1 MGWEIPA
8 GRSVVAEVYPS
19 LWSRGSARE
28 NRTDDQPVRIL
39 VSILMAY
46 SFRPGKSGRQ
56 VQRDLPRQ
64 CLLFLVVGVDNFQ
77 RGSDQLAHVLIHHQD
92 RGIAHRGNAVLRFR
106 QGVLLFSARVQHR
119 GLPCPYAASIG
130 TVSPNGALPGSV
142 EAHITGYDGS
152 LLGKVPARSVRKIIV

>member
-1 MGWEIPA
+1 MPWLDYRHKAAPIRNDQRPA
-8 GRSVVAEVYPS
+8 TPGRM
-19 LWSRGSARE
+19 
-28 NRTDDQPVRIL
+28 L
-39 VSILMAY
+39 VSIFMAY
-46 SFRPGKSGRQ
+46 FGLPTRKSERQ

-64 CLLFLVVGVDNFQ
+64 RLLFLVVGINNFQ

-106 QGVLLFSARVQHR
+106 QGVTPVLCESPAQ
-119 GLPCPYAASIG
+119 GLPSPYAASIG